1 MGTQLNPLWV
11 RVGADIKG
19 YVAGM
24 NQVDRK
30 AKQSSARI
38 AAASKIAS
46 AAIIGIGIAAVK
58 MAADFQK
65 NMASVNTLLGGNIK
79 RIKELEASV
88 KKLAIETGKD
98 LNDLTKGLFQVVSAF
113 GDSADTAKLLEIS
126 AKAAAAGLATTEDA
140 VNLISAVTKGYGDTS
155 AEAAQKAA
163 DLAFVTNKLGQTTFP
178 ELAASM
184 GKAIPLAAALKV
196 SQEELFNV
204 MATLTGVTGNTAEV
218 STQLTAIFASMIKPS
233 DGLKSA
239 LKELEVASFDVLV
252 QERGLIEGL
261 KDLVDTTDGSN
272 EALGELFER
281 KEALTAIL
289 ALLGPQYDVFN
300 DKLAQ
305 TKKAAGEATKAFE
318 IQADTFET
326 RFNQLIQTLAVSAV
340 EIGDALLPVAEA
352 LVGALKAVTE
362 NVDLVVTAFKLLIGL
377 KIASIL
383 ASWSEALLR
392 LSAAAGIASKAVR
405 VLQGLVVGFVVGTA
419 FADLIKLMG
428 SGMFADAMKELR
440 KTVIDTSIIQRL
452 RGLSELGVKQLK
464 ELETAIIVELRKK
477 QDLLN
482 ETFAE
487 MNKIAETAGKSNAG
501 LAQMGRRMEEL
512 KTKAGETESRIAG
525 LRRSLINVKIAA
537 KNVTDV
543 VGGGPGA
550 GGGGGLT
557 SAFIELAGAQREA
570 GRTTQQ
576 INADLA
582 DLALKMEKART
593 ATFDFLGIF
602 DPRIFEDAEAN
613 ILRLQAATLSFLGV
627 FSQREFSRLFAEFT
641 TGVDKAAKEARDA
654 FRLHITTGII
664 DAFSDAFK
672 GNLAFEDFLDAFK
685 RGLKNVF
692 TFVIQDAAKFL
703 AEMIGGIRG
712 QLAAAAV
719 TFGGQLIGALTGS
732 GGIASVIGS
741 AVSGA
746 IVGGQLGGPPGAVI
760 GGALGF
766 LGGLLGLGGGGA
778 GAGLP
783 TFAEA
788 QEILAQRAL
797 EAAEALAG
805 IKDVIA
811 DTNVSIFRAK
821 LSLDQFRDSLQE
833 ARKAERDAARAIR
846 AEGTRFKISTGR
858 PSEFVGFG
866 AGFDIEAEGV
876 KAGGPALKELQRLI
890 TEAATGTGRKLDF
903 ISRKEQKEILD
914 LVMGEQN
921 KILAAQLIEAAAARR
936 LIEVDFELQKL
947 HLDNLKKTR
956 ISARE
961 TLKEMTSVEDDIRG
975 GSKDVVGAI
984 EGLGRRLPSFKTG
997 TRFVPQTG
1005 LAIVHRGEQII
1016 PARGERGAAGIDAGG
1031 GRPTNLTANI
1041 FLDGKLVESIVVPVM
1056 EDAIA
1061 SRETSI
1067 RVNTR
1072 ERRG

>member
-1 MGTQLNPLWV
+1 MGTQLAPLFV

-65 NMASVNTLLGGNIK
+65 NMAAVNTLLGGNIK

-88 KKLAIETGKD
+88 KKLAVETGKD
-98 LNDLTKGLFQVVSAF
+98 LDDLTKGVFQVVSAF

-163 DLAFVTNKLGQTTFP
+163 DLAFITNKLGQTTFP

-196 SQEELFNV
+196 SQEELFGV

-305 TKKAAGEATKAFE
+305 TKKAAGEAAKAFK

-326 RFNQLIQTLAVSAV
+326 RFNQLIQTLAVAAV

-352 LVGALKAVTE
+352 IVGALKAVTE
-362 NVDLVVTAFKLLIGL
+362 NVELVVAAFKLLVGL
-377 KIASIL
+377 KIVSIL
-383 ASWSEALLR
+383 ASWSEALVELG
-392 LSAAAGIASKAVR
+392 AAASIAGKAVAL
-405 VLQGLVVGFVVGTA
+405 LQGAVLGFVIGQA
-419 FADLIKLMG
+419 LKD
-428 SGMFADAMKELR
+428 
-440 KTVIDTSIIQRL
+440 VIDFVKSRSL
-452 RGLSELGVKQLK
+452 RAAMRELQEITIGGGVLRQLGDLRSKSKK
-464 ELETAIIVELRKK
+464 ELEGLVKDVEENIKKLRKSIEFEQNILDRKLPEGVFGGTIAKAK
-477 QDLLN
+477 Q
-482 ETFAE
+482 
-487 MNKIAETAGKSNAG
+487 KIAEVEN
-501 LAQMGRRMEEL
+501 
-512 KTKAGETESRIAG
+512 RIEF
-525 LRRSLINVKIAA
+525 LRRSLGRITEAFKTATDAVEKPDGLAGALEEVEEIIPPLIANITNLFAAINKGIEERALRGMQEFLDFLAQSA
-537 KNVTDV
+537 KLGTTGAFFGT
-543 VGGGPGA
+543 GGGA
-550 GGGGGLT
+550 VIGGGLLD
-557 SAFIELAGAQREA
+557 FFGKELPQTFVKGWNLHVRP
-570 GRTTQQ
+570 
-576 INADLA
+576 
-582 DLALKMEKART
+582 ALMETAEETAAR
-593 ATFDFLGIF
+593 L
-602 DPRIFEDAEAN
+602 
-613 ILRLQAATLSFLGV
+613 
-627 FSQREFSRLFAEFT
+627 
-641 TGVDKAAKEARDA
+641 AKEAQQELRT
-654 FRLHITTGII
+654 RVTIGLI

-672 GNLAFEDFLDAFK
+672 GNLAFEGFLDAFK

-692 TFVIQDAAKFL
+692 TFVLQDAAKFL

-797 EAAEALAG
+797 EAADALASV
-805 IKDVIA
+805 KNVIA
-811 DTNVSIFRAK
+811 NTNVSIFRAK
-821 LSLDQFRDSLQE
+821 LSLDQFRDSLHE
-833 ARKAERDAARAIR
+833 ARKAEREATRAIR
-846 AEGTRFKISTGR
+846 DVGAAFQIMRGPGKQFLLREEGDVNLQAALR
-858 PSEFVGFG
+858 
-866 AGFDIEAEGV
+866 
-876 KAGGPALKELQRLI
+876 GGPALKEFQRLI
-890 TEAATGTGRKLDF
+890 EQAIGTGKFGF
-903 ISRKEQKEILD
+903 ISRKEKKEILA
-914 LVMGEQN
+914 LVVGEDNEQ
-921 KILAAQLIEAAAARR
+921 LAEQLLEAAAARA
-936 LIEVDFELQKL
+936 IMEADFALQKE
-947 HLDNLKKTR
+947 HLNVLRDTRRAARKTR
-956 ISARE
+956 E
-961 TLKEMTSVEDDIRG
+961 GMTSVEEAIRSGDKDI
-975 GSKDVVGAI
+975 VHAI
-984 EGLGRRLPSFKTG
+984 ENIPAFQSG

-1016 PARGERGAAGIDAGG
+1016 PAKGERGGAGIDAGG

-1041 FLDGKLVESIVVPVM
+1041 FLDGKLVESVVVPVM